1 MVANVSLSWDKTLYQ
16 KGHDLEYTKTGD
28 CYTEWSNSER
38 EKQILPVNVYLW
50 NPEERYSEPVCRDAV
65 ETRM

>member
-28 CYTEWSNSER
+28 CYTE
-38 EKQILPVNVYLW
+38 
-50 NPEERYSEPVCRDAV
+50 
-65 ETRM
+65 